1 MKDSDARGLVLN
13 RLYDLRHQIEY
24 ANMSDFADIGV
35 DAKIIPAIVEQLAQQ
50 DLVKW
55 NPQKAMAGRY
65 LALMA
70 KITARGVDVIEGNT
84 TAPIA
89 ITIDSSVN
97 VHGSQNV
104 QIGGSGNVQTVTMDI
119 ERMINAVD
127 GANVSSTEKEEAKS
141 LLKKISENKLVRTLL
156 SQWVGGK
163 FLW

>member
-1 MKDSDARGLVLN
+1 
-13 RLYDLRHQIEY
+13 
-24 ANMSDFADIGV
+24 
-35 DAKIIPAIVEQLAQQ
+35 
-50 DLVKW
+50 
-55 NPQKAMAGRY
+55 
-65 LALMA
+65 
-70 KITARGVDVIEGNT
+70 
-84 TAPIA
+84 
-89 ITIDSSVN
+89 VN